1 MAGKSTKPSVTA
13 ANESPRK
20 SSSRLSKRE
29 TELLGRISTG
39 LSEARARRL
48 TRLDALRRDEV
59 LKPEEHAELL
69 GLVDESERLA
79 ESRAGALS
87 SLPPPPPES
96 RVSRPPHARLEK
108 HSLPNSDV

>member
-29 TELLGRISTG
+29 TELLGRINTG

-79 ESRAGALS
+79 ESRAGALVE
-87 SLPPPPPES
+87 L
-96 RVSRPPHARLEK
+96 ARLRGTTVQ
-108 HSLPNSDV
+108 SLVKDLGLGIAGCG